1 MMKVQV
7 PMWSTASDA
16 ELQFYREMGVEY
28 ISVMFHEND
37 WDYERVSRLQERMA
51 KFDLKITDAGSFSV
65 FKNPIIHLGLEG
77 GTSRLR
83 AITSL
88 LRLWD
93 SVRFRSAPWHGSR
106 TVQCVPTRG

>member
-37 WDYERVSRLQERMA
+37 WDYERVSRLQERWQ
-51 KFDLKITDAGSFSV
+51 
-65 FKNPIIHLGLEG
+65 
-77 GTSRLR
+77 
-83 AITSL
+83 SL
-88 LRLWD
+88 I
-93 SVRFRSAPWHGSR
+93 
-106 TVQCVPTRG
+106 

>member
-28 ISVMFHEND
+28 ISVMFHKND

-65 FKNPIIHLGLEG
+65 FKKPDHSS
-77 GTSRLR
+77 GTGRPGR
-83 AITSL
+83 ADCAL
-88 LRLWD
+88 
-93 SVRFRSAPWHGSR
+93 
-106 TVQCVPTRG
+106 